1 MNKLSIARM
10 IERAKKQL
18 TELTAKIQ
26 SNKKLSIDL
35 IISEIKEG
43 QYNVFTEI
51 SRKKE
56 WIKLIIFYGK
66 KGFKSQIQGDKT
78 SKLYKDIDE
87 TLFGLT
93 LSLGRDELNEPKKYI
108 GVDESGK
115 GDFFGPL
122 VIAGFLLN
130 DKNKSQLLGLKIRD
144 SKLLS
149 DNEVKY
155 LAEKIKDQFEGYF
168 SIVQINPK
176 KYNELYGKIKNLNHL
191 LAWGHSRCIE
201 NLLALHEVDTA
212 ICDQFGDQSFIKSA
226 LLEKGKKIEL
236 HQSFRAEKFLGVA
249 AASILARNNF
259 ISWIEAKS
267 KELKIV
273 IPKGSGASVPA
284 IAKKI
289 VDNYGKEVLSELTK
303 THFKTTKSIF

>member
-1 MNKLSIARM
+1 M
-10 IERAKKQL
+10 ITRAKKQL
-18 TELTAKIQ
+18 TDLITKIQ
-26 SNKKLSIDL
+26 SNKELSNNL
-35 IISEIKEG
+35 TISEIKEG
-43 QYNVFTEI
+43 QYAVFTEI

-56 WIKLIIFYGK
+56 WVKLIIFYGK

-78 SKLYKDIDE
+78 SKLYKEINE

-93 LSLGRDELNEPKKYI
+93 LSLVSEELNEPKKYI

-115 GDFFGPL
+115 GDYFGPL

-130 DKNKSQLLGLKIRD
+130 DKNKSQLLELKIRD
-144 SKLLS
+144 SKLLT
-149 DNEVKY
+149 DHEIKY
-155 LAEKIKDQFEGYF
+155 LAKKIKDQFNGYF

-201 NLLALHEVDTA
+201 NLLALHEIDKA
-212 ICDQFGDQSFIKSA
+212 ICDQFGDQRFIKSA

-259 ISWIEAKS
+259 INWIEAKS
-267 KELKIV
+267 KELKIK
-273 IPKGSGASVPA
+273 IPKGSGANVPT
-284 IAKKI
+284 IAKKM
-289 VDNYGKEVLSELTK
+289 VDIYGREVLNELTK
-303 THFKTTKSIF
+303 SHFKTTASILR

>member
-1 MNKLSIARM
+1 M

-18 TELTAKIQ
+18 TDLITKIQ
-26 SNKKLSIDL
+26 SNKELSNNL
-35 IISEIKEG
+35 TISEIKEG
-43 QYNVFTEI
+43 QYAVFTEI

-78 SKLYKDIDE
+78 SKLYKEINE

-93 LSLGRDELNEPKKYI
+93 LSLVGEELNEPERYI

-115 GDFFGPL
+115 GDYFGPL

-201 NLLALHEVDTA
+201 NLLVLHEIDTA
-212 ICDQFGDQSFIKSA
+212 ICDQFGNQSYIKNA
-226 LLEKGKKIEL
+226 LLEKGKKIVL

-259 ISWIEAKS
+259 INWIEAKS
-267 KELKIV
+267 KELKIK
-273 IPKGSGASVPA
+273 IPKGSGASVPT

-289 VDNYGKEVLSELTK
+289 VDNYGREVLNELTK
-303 THFKTTKSIF
+303 SHFKTTASILR